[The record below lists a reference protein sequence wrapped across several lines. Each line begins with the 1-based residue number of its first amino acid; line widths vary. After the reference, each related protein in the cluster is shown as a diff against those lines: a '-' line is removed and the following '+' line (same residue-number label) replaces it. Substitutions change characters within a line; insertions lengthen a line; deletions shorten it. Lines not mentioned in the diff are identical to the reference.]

1 MYRELGPLLQANA
14 VFCNLLVAFT
24 EYSFTQLCHFIFKI
38 FRSAQVN
45 QRVKP
50 EEDKTKSKEDT
61 LKKNNNS
68 TSGYDGQHKG

>member
-14 VFCNLLVAFT
+14 VFCNLLVALQN
-24 EYSFTQLCHFIFKI
+24 SFTQLCHFIFKI
-38 FRSAQVN
+38 FRSAQVH

-61 LKKNNNS
+61 LKK
-68 TSGYDGQHKG
+68 